1 MGHSIF
7 AFISSIF
14 KFHLIIFDSEVIIII
29 DFFDNLLF
37 NQNLKCIFISFYT
50 FLCYSNISFLTA
62 SVFASYTIMCRNI
75 LLSKGKTIAI
85 ILYIILAGII
95 TCIPVF
101 FMFQSELPSNIW
113 IKYVELRNYQ
123 MLLVSKSSRTF
134 SCKATSSLVHL
145 LFYLY
150 ASYYSF
156 NIVII
161 FCFYY
166 KYLSYMKQ

>member
-1 MGHSIF
+1 
-7 AFISSIF
+7 
-14 KFHLIIFDSEVIIII
+14 
-29 DFFDNLLF
+29 
-37 NQNLKCIFISFYT
+37 
-50 FLCYSNISFLTA
+50 
-62 SVFASYTIMCRNI
+62 MCRNI
-75 LLSKGKTIAI
+75 SLSKGKTIAI

-95 TCIPVF
+95 ICIAVF

-113 IKYVELRNYQ
+113 IIYVELRNYQ
-123 MLLVSKSSRTF
+123 TLLVSKSSRAL

-150 ASYYSF
+150 ASYFSI

-166 KYLSYMKQ
+166 KYLSYIKQWNLIMSNHTRHMYIDFTRLLTFQAFFSNNTNINSNNISLYCCSIWIL